1 MFEGTEV
8 VGGETALV
16 GIVMGSQSDWPTMQ
30 FAASTMEA
38 LGVPYERH
46 VISAH
51 RTPTRCAA
59 YAEQAQDRGIRA
71 IIAAAGM
78 AAHLPGV
85 IAASTAVP
93 VIGVPMKTSM
103 MGGLDSLLSMGQMPK
118 GIPVATM
125 TIGNHGAINA
135 AVFCARV
142 LAPTYPEI
150 SARLESY
157 VEEMARNASS
167 QEPWNE

>member
-8 VGGETALV
+8 VGGDKALV
-16 GIVMGSQSDWPTMQ
+16 GIVMGSGSDWPTMQ
-30 FAASTMEA
+30 HAASTLEA

-51 RTPTRCAA
+51 RTPDRCAA
-59 YAEQAQDRGIRA
+59 YAAQAQDRGIAA

-85 IAASTAVP
+85 IAASTRVP

-103 MGGLDSLLSMGQMPK
+103 MGGLDSLLSMVQMPK

-135 AVFCARV
+135 AVYCARM
-142 LAPTYPEI
+142 LAPHNADI
-150 SARLESY
+150 AANLDRY
-157 VEEMARNASS
+157 VEEMATKSS
-167 QEPWNE
+167 AQEPWNE